1 MSKRKKTAAVIDSDS
16 DESDS
21 GSNLDEDLKALASK
35 RKRSGS
41 ESQTK
46 PAVQSG
52 DKSSGETD
60 ATSESDDDWT
70 MDGKKKKKKAKP
82 ISKKTQRKSVVE
94 SSSESESEGEIKSE
108 PEEGEVSNSGEE
120 SEEENFDDGYDENL
134 IGDEEDKQRL
144 EDMTEKEREQEL
156 FNRMER
162 RALLKTRFEIE
173 KKLKQAK
180 KLEQKKKKEKGSETP
195 RHSSIIAMAS
205 SQSQRSK
212 ERRKDLD
219 AKKDNKKLTA
229 IQELKARREEKKNR
243 EEQLAKEK
251 EENNKKQPLKASD
264 IYSEDDDEEEEEER
278 EEKEEKPRKPEIKDK
293 RRSDDSDS
301 DSSSS
306 SSSSSSSYRSNSSSS
321 ESRVRSKKK
330 LVPISSKTELSKVR
344 ISRNKLEK
352 WCHMPFFKKAV
363 TGCFVRIGIGH
374 HEGRPVYRCAEI
386 IDVVETAKIYQLGT
400 TRTNKGIKLRYGGSE
415 RVYRLEFVSNQDF
428 TDSEFFKWKETMMTQ
443 GYTLP
448 TTDEVQRKL
457 KDLQDAHQYKFK
469 DDDVDNIVAE
479 KQRFKKNPHN
489 YAIKKTQLLKSREMA
504 DLVGD
509 HEKSQKLQAELDE
522 LEERAD
528 QLDRQRTQ
536 TINSISYINQRN
548 RMRNQ
553 IEKEEALKVEYETM
567 KGAVA
572 DPFTR
577 RHSRPTLVTKA
588 TPKPVA
594 PLAVDENLRKKMEEE
609 RKQFVEASIGQN
621 IAVLKSAEKNR
632 QENDVNVNTSVNKS
646 KVLEKQMSDDPF
658 MDHDFDI
665 KIDMDLPISSAPV
678 VLPNRPQPHLRP
690 GAPKRSLNL
699 DDYKKRK
706 GLI

>member
-21 GSNLDEDLKALASK
+21 GSNLDEEFKALASK

-41 ESQTK
+41 ESQSK
-46 PAVQSG
+46 PTEAG
-52 DKSSGETD
+52 GNSSGESD

-70 MDGKKKKKKAKP
+70 MDGKKQKKKAKT

-94 SSSESESEGEIKSE
+94 SSESESEAGEIKSE
-108 PEEGEVSNSGEE
+108 PEEGEVSSSDGEIPSSE
-120 SEEENFDDGYDENL
+120 IDEEEFKDEYDENL
-134 IGDEEDKQRL
+134 IGDEEDKRRL
-144 EDMTEKEREQEL
+144 EEMTEKEREQEL
-156 FNRMER
+156 FDRMEK
-162 RALLKTRFEIE
+162 RALLKTRFEIA
-173 KKLKQAK
+173 KKLKRAK
-180 KLEQKKKKEKGSETP
+180 KLEQKKRKKGSETP
-195 RHSSIIAMAS
+195 RHHSIVAMAA
-205 SQSQRSK
+205 SQRSK

-229 IQELKARREEKKNR
+229 IQELRARREEKKNR

-251 EENNKKQPLKASD
+251 EENQKKQPLKASD
-264 IYSEDDDEEEEEER
+264 IYSDDDDEEEEEGED
-278 EEKEEKPRKPEIKDK
+278 KSEKPRKPESKDE
-293 RRSDDSDS
+293 RRIDDSDS

-306 SSSSSSSYRSNSSSS
+306 SSSSRTSSRSRSSSS
-321 ESRVRSKKK
+321 GSRMRVKKK
-330 LVPISSKTELSKVR
+330 TPISSKTELSKVR

-363 TGCFVRIGIGH
+363 TGCYVRIGIGH

-428 TDSEFFKWKETMMTQ
+428 TDTEFFKWKETMMTQ

-448 TTDEVQRKL
+448 TTDEVMRKL

-469 DDDVDNIVAE
+469 DDDVDTIVAE

-489 YAIKKTQLLKSREMA
+489 YAVKKTQLMKSREMA
-504 DLVGD
+504 ELEGD
-509 HEKSQKLQAELDE
+509 HEKSQQLQTELDE

-528 QLDRQRTQ
+528 LLDKQRSQ
-536 TINSISYINQRN
+536 SINSISYINQRN
-548 RMRNQ
+548 RLRNQ
-553 IEKEEALKVEYETM
+553 IEKEEALKVEFDAM
-567 KGAVA
+567 KGAAA

-588 TPKPVA
+588 RETPMPA
-594 PLAVDENLRKKMEEE
+594 PVDENLRKKQELE
-609 RKQFVEASIGQN
+609 RRKSVEASIGQN
-621 IAVLKSAEKNR
+621 MAVFKSPDRNKK
-632 QENDVNVNTSVNKS
+632 ENDVSSIMKS
-646 KVLEKQMSDDPF
+646 PKVLEKQMSDDPF
-658 MDHDFDI
+658 AVHDFDI

-678 VLPNRPQPHLRP
+678 VLPNRPQPHIKY
-690 GAPKRSLNL
+690 GGPKRSLNL